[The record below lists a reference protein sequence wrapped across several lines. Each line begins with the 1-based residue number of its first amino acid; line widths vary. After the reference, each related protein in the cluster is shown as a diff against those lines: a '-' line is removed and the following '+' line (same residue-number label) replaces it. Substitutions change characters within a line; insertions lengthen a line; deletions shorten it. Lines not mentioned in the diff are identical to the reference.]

1 MSVEAN
7 EQAVRRHIDLSW
19 NQANFD
25 ALAEVWSLDAVV
37 HLWDGND
44 LHGLDALKEH
54 LRSAVLAWTDRRCDV
69 EALVG
74 EGDLVA
80 NRWSFRGADA
90 NGGTWIMAGM
100 DFYRFEDGRIVE
112 EWIALGNA
120 APEAVS

>member
-1 MSVEAN
+1 MMVEAN
-7 EQAVRRHIDLSW
+7 QNAVRRHIDLSW
-19 NQANFD
+19 NQAAFD
-25 ALAEVWSLDAVV
+25 ALSEVWSPDAVV

-44 LHGLDALKEH
+44 LHGLDALTEH
-54 LRSAVLAWTDRRCDV
+54 LRGAVLAWTERHCEI

-80 NRWSFRGADA
+80 NRWSFRGSDPTGAR
-90 NGGTWIMAGM
+90 WVMSGM

-120 APEAVS
+120 APEGPS